1 MACPFRCIYCNQYV
15 ISGQQQMPS
24 DSEIINT
31 IEQHLATF
39 PKEAEVELGFFG
51 GTFTG
56 LPLEEQERLLA
67 LVRTYI
73 IYNNIRSIRLSTRPD
88 YISQEN
94 IDLLCRYGV
103 GTVELGVQSLD
114 DEVLKQV
121 HRGYTSEAVVRAA
134 EIIKAAGLELGMQ
147 MMVGLPGDTPQK
159 SLQTAQRIIDLGA
172 KNTRIYP
179 TLVVSGTV
187 LEKLYRQGNYQ
198 PLSIE
203 EAVRWVA
210 PILKLFE
217 ENDVTILRV
226 GLHPTEGFISG
237 TDYLAGPFHVSFKEL
252 VMTEIFRQEF
262 FESDRRLELFDAAD
276 SARSSGSGNR
286 SLVVRVAPG
295 KRNAAIGYKASNL
308 HLFRKLY
315 QQVSIVEEDSLSH
328 YGFTFVNPSEIQ
340 N

>member
-1 MACPFRCIYCNQYV
+1 MACPFRCIYCNQHV

-24 DSEIINT
+24 DSEIIST
-31 IEQHLATF
+31 IEQHLSTF

-88 YISQEN
+88 YITQEN

-103 GTVELGVQSLD
+103 KTVELGVQSLD
-114 DEVLKQV
+114 DDILLQI
-121 HRGYTSEAVVRAA
+121 HRGYTSVDVYRAA
-134 EIIKAAGLELGMQ
+134 ELIKAAGLELGMQ
-147 MMVGLPGDTPQK
+147 MMVGLPGDTPEK
-159 SLQTAQRIIDLGA
+159 SLLTAKKIIALGA

-179 TLVVSGTV
+179 TLVVKDTV
-187 LEKLYRQGNYQ
+187 LEKLYQQGKYQ

-217 ENDVTILRV
+217 ENEVTVLRV

-252 VMTEIFRQEF
+252 VMTEIFCQQF
-262 FESDRRLELFDAAD
+262 FESDRRIALFREQD
-276 SARSSGSGNR
+276 SSSINR
-286 SLVVRVAPG
+286 SLIIQVAPG
-295 KRNAAIGYKASNL
+295 KRNAAIGYQASNL
-308 HLFRKLY
+308 HLFRQLY
-315 QQVSIVEEDSLSH
+315 QQVSIVEEPSLAG
-328 YGFTFVNPSEIQ
+328 YDFTFVNASEIQ

>member
-1 MACPFRCIYCNQYV
+1 MACPFRCIYCNQHV

-24 DSEIINT
+24 DSEIIST
-31 IEQHLATF
+31 IEQHLSTF

-88 YISQEN
+88 YITQEN

-103 GTVELGVQSLD
+103 KTVELGVQSLD
-114 DEVLKQV
+114 DDILLQV
-121 HRGYTSEAVVRAA
+121 HRGYTSEDVYRAA
-134 EIIKAAGLELGMQ
+134 ELIKAAGLELGMQ
-147 MMVGLPGDTPQK
+147 MMVGLPGDTPEK
-159 SLQTAQRIIDLGA
+159 SLLTAKKIIALGA

-179 TLVVSGTV
+179 TLVVKDTV
-187 LEKLYRQGNYQ
+187 LEKLYQQGKYQ

-217 ENDVTILRV
+217 ENEVTVLRV

-252 VMTEIFRQEF
+252 VMTEIFCQQF
-262 FESDRRLELFDAAD
+262 FESDRRIALFREQD
-276 SARSSGSGNR
+276 SSSINR
-286 SLVVRVAPG
+286 SLIIQVAPG
-295 KRNAAIGYKASNL
+295 KRNAAIGYQASNL
-308 HLFRKLY
+308 HLFRQLY
-315 QQVSIVEEDSLSH
+315 QQVSIVEEPSLAG
-328 YGFTFVNPSEIQ
+328 YDFTFVNASEIQ